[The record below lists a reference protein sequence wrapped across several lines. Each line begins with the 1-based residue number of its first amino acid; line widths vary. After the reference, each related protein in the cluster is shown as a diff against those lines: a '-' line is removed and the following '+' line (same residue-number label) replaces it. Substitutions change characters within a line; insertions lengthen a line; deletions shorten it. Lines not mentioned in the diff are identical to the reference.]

1 MKYRILIL
9 IASSILVVIVGKNL
23 IGGRE
28 IAPIEAPARAAKIVQ
43 TQIVGKSSFTEE
55 VHVTGRVAP
64 IRETVISTQGTGF
77 IGSIPVKIGD
87 RVSVG
92 QVLASISDT
101 YGLSGNAIE
110 EAAIG
115 VTSAQLSNEN
125 SLVSLNQTVEN
136 ARVAYE
142 RARKDYAASKL
153 SSGEE
158 GEISK
163 AELDLENYITTQER
177 TLSGY
182 ETTYQSQL
190 QSFQS
195 FLANVIDT
203 GDTLL
208 GVTESKRALN
218 DSYEKLLGV
227 LDSIKKTEAEIAL
240 QKLLAYKTWT
250 PDPNITLVE
259 RVSELQ
265 RVYLIA
271 NDVLTGLETV
281 LINSVTDSTNFTPA
295 ILAADR
301 ATIDAYQTQYSTIS
315 SGLVTFLNA
324 AQAFLATYKKERLSR
339 EK

>member
-9 IASSILVVIVGKNL
+9 IASSVLVVIIGKNL
-23 IGGRE
+23 LGGKE
-28 IAPIEAPARAAKIVQ
+28 IAPVEAPARTAKIVQ

-87 RVSVG
+87 RVSSG

-115 VTSAQLSNEN
+115 ITSAQLSSEN
-125 SLVSLNQTVEN
+125 SLVSLNQAVEN

-142 RARKDYAASKL
+142 RARKDYEASRL
-153 SSGEE
+153 STGEE
-158 GEISK
+158 DDISK
-163 AELDLENYITTQER
+163 AELDLQNYITTQEK

-182 ETTYQSQL
+182 ETSYQSQL

-203 GDTLL
+203 ADTLL
-208 GVTESKRALN
+208 GVSDVKMRQN
-218 DSYEKLLGV
+218 DSYEHLLKATEPQKFIIAQQSLEKLL
-227 LDSIKKTEAEIAL
+227 LYKNWLPDNDLS
-240 QKLLAYKTWT
+240 LLKR
-250 PDPNITLVE
+250 VE
-259 RVSELQ
+259 ELQ
-265 RVYLIA
+265 RVYSLV
-271 NDVLTGLETV
+271 NGVLTDVETV
-281 LINSVTDSTNFTPA
+281 LINTT
-295 ILAADR
+295 AD
-301 ATIDAYQTQYSTIS
+301 
-315 SGLVTFLNA
+315 
-324 AQAFLATYKKERLSR
+324 
-339 EK
+339 

>member
-9 IASSILVVIVGKNL
+9 IASSVLVVIVGKNL
-23 IGGRE
+23 LGGKE
-28 IAPIEAPARAAKIVQ
+28 IAPVESPSRAAKIVQ

-87 RVSVG
+87 RVLSG

-115 VTSAQLSNEN
+115 ITSAQLSSEN
-125 SLVSLNQTVEN
+125 SLVSLNQAVEN

-142 RARKDYAASKL
+142 RARKDYEASKL
-153 SSGEE
+153 SEGEE

-163 AELDLENYITTQER
+163 AELDLENYITTQKK
-177 TLSGY
+177 TLDGY

-190 QSFQS
+190 LSFQS

-203 GDTLL
+203 ADT
-208 GVTESKRALN
+208 
-218 DSYEKLLGV
+218 
-227 LDSIKKTEAEIAL
+227 
-240 QKLLAYKTWT
+240 
-250 PDPNITLVE
+250 
-259 RVSELQ
+259 
-265 RVYLIA
+265 
-271 NDVLTGLETV
+271 
-281 LINSVTDSTNFTPA
+281 
-295 ILAADR
+295 IL
-301 ATIDAYQTQYSTIS
+301 
-315 SGLVTFLNA
+315 
-324 AQAFLATYKKERLSR
+324 
-339 EK
+339 